1 MANFNYSALVSP
13 GGLSEQLGH
22 LAGVIAG
29 ANATN
34 RATDEAHRRT
44 DVDLAF
50 RQAQL
55 EHYKQMEARQGL
67 SGAMNPLQQAAIQ
80 EHQAKAG
87 YYDHLTNKAT
97 LPKPPAMVP
106 GPQQQLAMP
115 GVVSDPLATPD
126 DPAEA
131 PSTMIRHIQ
140 DTVVGPTVKDKL
152 AHGASPS
159 DAVRMQKELTD
170 AAMEAQG
177 YPYDPNLGK
186 YTKPKPM
193 SPETP
198 PWGMGTVGGQ
208 PPFNQA
214 MSNAAQPAAAPP
226 EGGMGTDTDAYG
238 NVVGGAPASPPV
250 APGGL
255 GAAMAAPP
263 ASRGLDALMPP
274 AAFDM
279 QSMFGSAPPAS
290 APAPAA
296 PPAQAPAAPAPNGK
310 VIPGSALKA
319 KAAQLYGGDLNA
331 AMAHAQALGYTI
343 DPSR

>member
-1 MANFNYSALVSP
+1 MASFNYSALTSP

-22 LAGVIAG
+22 LAGVVAN

-50 RQAQL
+50 RKAQL
-55 EHYKQMEARQGL
+55 EHYHQMEERQGL
-67 SGAMNPLQQAAIQ
+67 SGAMNPLQQAAMK
-80 EHQAKAG
+80 EHESKAA
-87 YYDHLTNKAT
+87 YYDHLTNKGVTA
-97 LPKPPAMVP
+97 KGPPMVP

-115 GVVSDPLATPD
+115 GVVSDPLVTPN
-126 DPAEA
+126 DPDEA

-140 DTVVGPTVKDKL
+140 DTIVGPTVKDKL
-152 AHGASPS
+152 THGASPS

-208 PPFNQA
+208 PPLNDA
-214 MSNAAQPAAAPP
+214 MANAAHPAAPP
-226 EGGMGTDTDAYG
+226 APGGMGTDTDAFG
-238 NVVGGAPASPPV
+238 NAVGAGAPS
-250 APGGL
+250 APMAAGGL
-255 GAAMAAPP
+255 GAAMSNAVPAAPGGL
-263 ASRGLDALMPP
+263 ASLYDPSMSMAFPGMGAP
-274 AAFDM
+274 AA
-279 QSMFGSAPPAS
+279 QAPPMA
-290 APAPAA
+290 APAPA
-296 PPAQAPAAPAPNGK
+296 PAPAPNGK
-310 VIPGSALKA
+310 VIPASALKA
-319 KAAQLYGGDLNA
+319 KAAQLYGGDVA
-331 AMAHAQALGYTI
+331 AAAAHAQSLGYTI
-343 DPSR
+343 DQSR